1 MSKKKY
7 DVVAAVGK
15 YTDQYGQEKTR
26 WQTVGAVLQ
35 TEKGHCLLIEKW
47 FNPAGLAEPNQSS
60 VLLNLFEP
68 QPAGDRPRQTQPSQ
82 PQAAPANSDLNDDV
96 PF

>member
-15 YTDQYGQEKTR
+15 YTDQQGQEKTR

-35 TEKGHCLLIEKW
+35 TDSGHCLLLEKW
-47 FNPAGLAEPNQSS
+47 FNPAGLAEPDRPS
-60 VLLNLFEP
+60 VILSLFEP
-68 QPAGDRPRQTQPSQ
+68 RPRESNQPTKPEPS
-82 PQAAPANSDLNDDV
+82 NEDLSDDI

>member
-15 YTDQYGQEKTR
+15 YTDQSGQEKTR

-35 TEKGHCLLIEKW
+35 TDKGHCLLLEKW
-47 FNPAGLAEPNQSS
+47 FNPAGLAEPDRPS
-60 VLLNLFEP
+60 VILSLFEP
-68 QPAGDRPRQTQPSQ
+68 NNDSQ
-82 PQAAPANSDLNDDV
+82 PRRSAPPADDGFGDDIPFNQEAA
-96 PF
+96 

>member
-1 MSKKKY
+1 MTKKRY

-15 YTDQYGQEKTR
+15 YTDQYGNEKTR

-35 TEKGHCLLIEKW
+35 TDKGHCLLIEKW
-47 FNPAGLAEPNQSS
+47 FNPAGLAEPDRPS
-60 VLLNLFEP
+60 VMLNLFEP
-68 QPAGDRPRQTQPSQ
+68 QPRDKPAPSQ
-82 PQAAPANSDLNDDV
+82 PPPSDDLNDDV